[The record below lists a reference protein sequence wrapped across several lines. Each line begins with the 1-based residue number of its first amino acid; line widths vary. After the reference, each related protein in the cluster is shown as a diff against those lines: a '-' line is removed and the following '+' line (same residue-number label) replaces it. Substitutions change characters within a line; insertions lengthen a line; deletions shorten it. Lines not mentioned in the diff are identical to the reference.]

1 MRRAAAQVGREL
13 AEGQLDRVEVRRIGR
28 QVPQVAAGPLDHGP
42 HVGVAMHAE
51 VVEDDRGAAALVV
64 TRRLIQ
70 EARTRNR
77 WPNQP
82 TTRRLK

>member
-1 MRRAAAQVGREL
+1 
-13 AEGQLDRVEVRRIGR
+13 
-28 QVPQVAAGPLDHGP
+28 
-42 HVGVAMHAE
+42 MHAE